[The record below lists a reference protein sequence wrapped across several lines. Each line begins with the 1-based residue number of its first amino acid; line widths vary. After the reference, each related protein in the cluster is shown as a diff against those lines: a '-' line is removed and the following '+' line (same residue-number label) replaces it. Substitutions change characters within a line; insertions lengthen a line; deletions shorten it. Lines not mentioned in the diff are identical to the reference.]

1 MTARVPGR
9 VSVIIPCYNAAGFIR
24 RAVDSVL
31 AQTYPDVE
39 LVIVDDCSPDDLRA
53 ALESYEGRYVFS
65 RNQFNVGTSASR
77 NNGATKATGEMLAFL
92 DQDDWWPPDLLAR
105 LAPACAEGTAACYDN
120 YVLSDA
126 DLAGSEEVWQTRPTV
141 LEQAHPW
148 HCAQVDWD
156 SMDIMFHGAPMLK
169 ILVHHKDFDKAG
181 GYDARFYGVEDFH
194 FAVKLLA
201 SRVSL
206 KIVPDVKGYYLDHA
220 GSTSAAIKTDESKQA
235 RSCAIWLL
243 MSQVMPRE
251 LTLSPQAVQS
261 CRRGEGYWAMRSA
274 GLLLRGHLRRKQ
286 FAQMLA
292 PPFLRAV
299 VPALPLLAAHK
310 AGSLFGKLRARF
322 H

>member
-24 RAVDSVL
+24 RAVGSVL

-77 NNGATKATGEMLAFL
+77 NNGAKLATGEKLAFL
-92 DQDDWWPPDLLAR
+92 DQDDWWPSDLLAR
-105 LAPACAEGTAACYDN
+105 LAPACTEGMAACYDN

-141 LEQAHPW
+141 LEQARPW

-156 SMDIMFHGAPMLK
+156 SMDAMFHGAPMLK

-181 GYDARFYGVEDFH
+181 GYDTRFYGVEDFH
-194 FAVKLLA
+194 FAIKLLA
-201 SRVSL
+201 SRISL
-206 KIVPDVKGYYLDHA
+206 KIMPDVKGYYLDHA

-235 RSCAIWLL
+235 RSCAVWLL

-299 VPALPLLAAHK
+299 VPALPHLAAHK
-310 AGSLFGKLRARF
+310 AGRLFRNLRARF